1 MTAEAGGPLPRSL
14 SAFLGFLLELLRS
27 GFVCFGVLCRLVD
40 QLLSHTSPLGFRGG
54 SGYPGLTSG
63 FCVSPPGP
71 DAVTPPVPPGTDLKC
86 PHLQTPA
93 TKMLLLALPHFIC
106 SIYNN
111 AAAIS
116 SQVDDDVTVL

>member
-1 MTAEAGGPLPRSL
+1 M
-14 SAFLGFLLELLRS
+14 
-27 GFVCFGVLCRLVD
+27 VD
-40 QLLSHTSPLGFRGG
+40 QLLSHTSPLGFRGD

-93 TKMLLLALPHFIC
+93 TKMLLLAAQIVTATLHLFPV
-106 SIYNN
+106 YNN
-111 AAAIS
+111 AAAIL